1 MSSPFMT
8 QNISTCMPTPTIPI
22 ISLQTPE
29 TQEEWEQ
36 VAQVFEKRWNFP
48 NCLGGLDGKHV
59 RIYPTPRQLREP
71 LPQLKG
77 GFSVVL
83 MALVDANLEFIYV
96 DAGQCGRHADGGI
109 WRNCALNQ
117 RMEQGVAHIPPPR
130 ELPGTDVQSPYVIVG
145 DGAFPLTEHLRRPY
159 CRRNVEERE
168 MVFNYRLSR
177 ARRVSENA
185 FSVLSNRFRCLLGNM
200 QLDLDVATDV
210 VLACCVLHNFLRR
223 RCGKGYIP
231 DALVTNAPEAPTAAC
246 NLVSIYPALGRKPPN
261 VAKQTWETLADYFM
275 GLGAVLWQ
283 HKMFN

>member
-1 MSSPFMT
+1 M
-8 QNISTCMPTPTIPI
+8 STCMPTPTIPI

-36 VAQVFEKRWNFP
+36 VARLFEKRWQFP

-59 RIYPTPRQLREP
+59 HIYPPANSGSLYHNF
-71 LPQLKG
+71 KG

-96 DAGQCGRHADGGI
+96 DAGQCGRHADRGT

-117 RMEQGVAHIPPPR
+117 RIEQGLAHIPPPR
-130 ELPGTDVQSPYVIVG
+130 ELPGTDVKSPYVIVG
-145 DGAFPLTEHLRRPY
+145 DGAFPLTEHLQRPY
-159 CRRNVEERE
+159 CRRNMEERE

-185 FSVLSNRFRCLLGNM
+185 YAFGVMLNRFRCLLGNM
-200 QLDLDVATDV
+200 QLDPDVATDV

-223 RCGKGYIP
+223 WCGKGYIP
-231 DALVTNAPEAPTAAC
+231 DALATNAPEAPTAAC
-246 NLVSIYPALGRKPPN
+246 NLVPIYPALGRKKN
-261 VAKQTWETLADYFM
+261 QRGQTNAGDVGRLFYGVGGRFLAR
-275 GLGAVLWQ
+275 
-283 HKMFN
+283 

>member
-8 QNISTCMPTPTIPI
+8 QNILTCMPTPTIPI

-36 VAQVFEKRWNFP
+36 VAQLFENTGTSPTASGAWTGNMSANSGSLYHNF
-48 NCLGGLDGKHV
+48 
-59 RIYPTPRQLREP
+59 
-71 LPQLKG
+71 KG

-96 DAGQCGRHADGGI
+96 DAGQCWRHTDRGI

-130 ELPGTDVQSPYVIVG
+130 ELPGTDVKSPYIIVG
-145 DGAFPLTEHLRRPY
+145 DGAFPLTEHLQRPY
-159 CRRNVEERE
+159 CQRNMEERE

-185 FSVLSNRFRCLLGNM
+185 FGMMSNHFRCLLGNM
-200 QLDLDVATDV
+200 QLDPDVATASSWLV
-210 VLACCVLHNFLRR
+210 VCCTSS
-223 RCGKGYIP
+223 C
-231 DALVTNAPEAPTAAC
+231 
-246 NLVSIYPALGRKPPN
+246 VSG
-261 VAKQTWETLADYFM
+261 VARNTSLTR
-275 GLGAVLWQ
+275 
-283 HKMFN
+283 